1 MPYIEAKIT
10 VPVIPEKKE
19 VIKAKF
25 GKAVNC
31 IRKPESWLMVNIEDN
46 KDLWFA
52 GEKLTKGAYVSVSAF
67 GNPSRTD
74 CGSMAAEVTKILS
87 DELGIPGD
95 KIYISF
101 HPVENWAWDGGL
113 F

>member
-1 MPYIEAKIT
+1 MPYIEATVT
-10 VPVIPEKKE
+10 VPVGAEKKE
-19 VIKAKF
+19 ALKAGF
-25 GKAVNC
+25 GKAVTC
-31 IRKPESWLMVNIEDN
+31 IRKPETWLMVNIEDK

-67 GNPSRTD
+67 GSPARPD
-74 CGSMAAEVTKILS
+74 CAKMAAAVTKLLS

-95 KIYISF
+95 KVYVSF